1 MSGTSDEETKFAPTS
16 QNFTSFTALFVDIII
31 IEFVTLLL
39 FLADDVAKRN
49 TEEEED
55 HVAPLVKNVVLVV
68 VVVVAVYSFSFSVSL
83 SSR

>member
-1 MSGTSDEETKFAPTS
+1 
-16 QNFTSFTALFVDIII
+16 LFI

-55 HVAPLVKNVVLVV
+55 HVAPLVKNVVV

-83 SSR
+83 SSRSFSFVKKSRERYECAVAFFL